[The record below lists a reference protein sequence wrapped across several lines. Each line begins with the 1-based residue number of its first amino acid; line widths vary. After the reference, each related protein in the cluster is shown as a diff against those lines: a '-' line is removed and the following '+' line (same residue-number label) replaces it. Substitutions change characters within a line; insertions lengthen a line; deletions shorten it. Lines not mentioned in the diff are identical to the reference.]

1 MVRRVPKT
9 LTVLFLLIISIV
21 PIALP
26 VNAAIHTYYLGSS
39 TVGSCSG
46 RCENLPTISGTADTA
61 TSQSISTTT
70 GDFMVEP
77 DISSSATGTPRTST
91 PSGYAWET
99 PSAIGAQIVSGMW
112 TFDFTVGSSAS
123 TGTASVWITV
133 WSCQTAS
140 EGTCAFLFKNWDNT
154 TNVIST
160 TATQRTY
167 VTGTVGPFSSVQ
179 FLVVEYWLHV
189 TVAGASGETVSETTV
204 SSASDVS
211 TPGFQYSYS
220 LTENPTISDST
231 GKLFQGLRA
240 LAESPTVSDALSRI
254 SGHLFTVAD
263 TSLFSDSFSRA
274 MKSTRAVLDLFPFA
288 TSLSTFANLAR
299 GVTDSFPFIESVPIS
314 KTLINA
320 FEVLVTDSYAYS
332 DTAAHAAR
340 NSVGTIVAI
349 IDRFAFGD
357 QIGSGGSSNPPG
369 FFTDLAN
376 RVVAGFTGLTGSST
390 AISPTVLAFAMIGA
404 LAAVIAIL
412 VGRRK
417 GRGGCNVITMA
428 TPPCKKYG
436 GKHQCRSRSG
446 HVEAHKCRCGA
457 SW

>member
-1 MVRRVPKT
+1 MRRLLKT
-9 LTVLFLLIISIV
+9 LTVVILLIISVV
-21 PIALP
+21 PMVIP
-26 VNAAIHTYYLGSS
+26 VSAAVHAYYLGNS

-46 RCENLPTISGTADTA
+46 LCENLPTTTGTADT
-61 TSQSISTTT
+61 TSSQSISTTT
-70 GDFMVEP
+70 GNFMIEP
-77 DISSSATGTPRTST
+77 DTSASATGTPRTST

-99 PSAIGAQIVSGMW
+99 SSAIGGQIVSGIW
-112 TFDFTVGSSAS
+112 SFDLTVGSSAS
-123 TGTASVWITV
+123 TGTAGVWITV

-140 EGTCAFLFKNWDNT
+140 EGTCAFLFKNWDNA

-160 TATQRTY
+160 TATKSTY
-167 VTGTVGPFSSVQ
+167 TTGTIGPFNNVQ

-204 SSASDVS
+204 SSASDVT

-220 LTENPTISDST
+220 LTENP
-231 GKLFQGLRA
+231 
-240 LAESPTVSDALSRI
+240 PVSDALSRI
-254 SGHLFTVAD
+254 FTGSRTITEDISAILSDVATRTHLITVAD
-263 TSLFSDSFSRA
+263 TSLFSDSVSKA
-274 MKSTRAVLDLFPFA
+274 MKSTRAVLDSFPFA
-288 TSLSTFANLAR
+288 TSLFTLANLAR
-299 GVTDSFPFIESVPIS
+299 GVTDSFAFIESVPIS
-314 KTLINA
+314 KTLINSIL
-320 FEVLVTDSYAYS
+320 EVVTDSYAYS

-340 NSVGTIVAI
+340 NGVGTIVAI

-357 QIGSGGSSNPPG
+357 QIGSGGSSNSPG
-369 FFTDLAN
+369 FFGDLAN
-376 RVVAGFTGLTGSST
+376 RVVAGFNGLTGSST
-390 AISPTVLAFAMIGA
+390 AISPAVLAFAMIGA

-436 GKHQCRSRSG
+436 GRHQCRSHSG
-446 HVEAHKCRCGA
+446 HVEAHKCKCGA